1 MVLYQGFR
9 SRRVPLAS
17 WWSVS
22 LCFFASPFYLS
33 CHIYRVSQ
41 LERVIFYRVSLLER
55 VIADRVSHLEK
66 VVADFRS
73 RRVPLAF
80 WWWIS
85 LLFICHVRVSQLESV
100 MSYRLS
106 QYALNFCLF
115 SPLALKLSL
124 RGHQMTIFSFQK
136 RSLSEE
142 IIIWVKNSSFWT
154 KKSCHRMKFEWQ
166 LESKRSKARRT
177 KPKIMHLEKVIG
189 DRVSQLE
196 WLIADRMSQLET
208 VIAERVSQ
216 LEMVRAGFS

>member
-85 LLFICHVRVSQLESV
+85 LLFYLPCQGVPVRVSNVIQIVSVCVEFLFIFSSRSQVVIKRSSNDNFFLSKKELEW
-100 MSYRLS
+100 RNHHLS
-106 QYALNFCLF
+106 KKFIILDQK
-115 SPLALKLSL
+115 KLS
-124 RGHQMTIFSFQK
+124 
-136 RSLSEE
+136 
-142 IIIWVKNSSFWT
+142 
-154 KKSCHRMKFEWQ
+154 
-166 LESKRSKARRT
+166 
-177 KPKIMHLEKVIG
+177 
-189 DRVSQLE
+189 
-196 WLIADRMSQLET
+196 
-208 VIAERVSQ
+208 
-216 LEMVRAGFS
+216 